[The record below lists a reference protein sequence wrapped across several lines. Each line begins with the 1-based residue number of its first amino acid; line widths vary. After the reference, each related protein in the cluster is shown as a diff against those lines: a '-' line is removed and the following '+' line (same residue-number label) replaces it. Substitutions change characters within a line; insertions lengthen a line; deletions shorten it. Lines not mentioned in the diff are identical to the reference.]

1 MERKEKIRRRP
12 ESPAV
17 SNLEAYLSDPNKTS
31 HLHPVQLHA
40 MIEILSSLKS
50 GKTKCYVTMPTG
62 TGKSIIIATLV
73 DAFSSKANIVTS
85 RVNLTEQLS
94 QSVTGICENH
104 ALGIVAGK
112 YNNHADVTIGTY
124 NAFRNNNLPQ
134 DSKITI
140 FDEAHNLHGK
150 KTNQAQEDNH
160 GIQIGFTATPD
171 YSKDR
176 QLDRI
181 FGKECFELKIADA
194 IRQGLMSPF
203 DEVKISIGLTP
214 DNLPDRTER
223 NACNAEVRL
232 QSIISL
238 YNKFFQGKKVVIK
251 AVSIAR
257 AIEIEAKMKEL
268 GLRVKAVHKN
278 TNEEVSDI
286 LDNFKKGFF
295 DILIGVKIISEGF
308 DMPDIDGVFF
318 DNTPN
323 SAVEVLQFAG
333 RALRVNPE
341 NPFKRAKIVHVDNP
355 DDLDKNHTSFT
366 YSTLAN
372 IPTKSTSELITVP
385 SVTYGNDISGRLS
398 NNCPV
403 EFPTGFVRPFAY
415 YEYIEQSDFIQR
427 MHKFKIPLDIFL
439 REVESFKKQCSFAE
453 LLIKMN
459 PENNSSCYH
468 IFFCQLF
475 WNYIVEKISPDETL
489 IPLKKLPSILGRNRN
504 MIYKILS
511 TLNGQDSTLAPFV
524 VYKLDEKWKEEIFF
538 KPEVMGV
545 LSDDCKAAERPKEG
559 WLSKD
564 DLITKYSI
572 YINNV
577 DIAEIKKEHP
587 EWFQIFSNSL
597 GQNYLF
603 YSRDFALYY
612 RRKYPLLEEADRSK
626 WFTLHEIDN
635 GKFSQKRV
643 KIERRFFEAIFDLLS
658 NENPNLAKLK
668 MSYRAKNGS
677 QTFYHID
684 LIQQIIAY
692 IQDKSV
698 APEGYMSKLDI
709 GKNFRVPSTNIQRAI
724 KNLELTPIF
733 VYNHRN
739 QKIAYYSPEQITQIK
754 NCLRN

>member
-1 MERKEKIRRRP
+1 MERKDKYRFRP

-17 SNLEAYLSDPNKTS
+17 SNLEAYLSDPRKIS
-31 HLHPVQLHA
+31 HLHPIQLQA
-40 MIEILSSLKS
+40 MKAILDTLKS
-50 GKTKCYVTMPTG
+50 GKTNCYVTMPTG

-73 DAFSSKANIVTS
+73 DAFYSETNIVTS
-85 RVNLTEQLS
+85 RVSLAEQIS
-94 QSVTGICENH
+94 QSVGVISENQ

-112 YNNHADVTIGTY
+112 HNNHADVTIGTY

-140 FDEAHNLHGK
+140 FDEAHNLHGE
-150 KTNQAQEDNH
+150 KTNKVQEDNH
-160 GIQIGFTATPD
+160 GIKIGFTATPD
-171 YSKDR
+171 YSIDK
-176 QLDRI
+176 QLDKI
-181 FGKECFELKIADA
+181 FGIKCFELKIDDA

-214 DNLPDRTER
+214 DNLPDRSER

-251 AVSIAR
+251 AVNIAR
-257 AIEIEAKMKEL
+257 ATEIEAKMNEL

-278 TNEEVSDI
+278 TKEEVSDI
-286 LDNFKKGFF
+286 LDNFKKGYF

-308 DMPDIDGVFF
+308 DMPDIDGVIF

-355 DDLDKNHTSFT
+355 DTNHTPFT
-366 YSTLAN
+366 YSTLAH
-372 IPTKSTSELITVP
+372 IPTRSTSENISAQ
-385 SVTYGNDISGRLS
+385 SVTFGRNISGRLS

-403 EFPTGFVRPFAY
+403 EFPTGFVRPFAD

-427 MHKFKIPLDIFL
+427 TRKFKIPLDILF

-459 PENNSSCYH
+459 PKNNSSCYH

-475 WNYIVEKISPDETL
+475 WNYIIEKTLPDKTL
-489 IPLKKLPSILGRNRN
+489 IPLKKLPYILGRNRN
-504 MIYKILS
+504 IIYKILS
-511 TLNGQDSTLAPFV
+511 NLNGQDSTLAPFV
-524 VYKLDEKWKEEIFF
+524 VCKLDEKWKEEIFF
-538 KPEVMGV
+538 KPAVMGV
-545 LSDDCKAAERPKEG
+545 LSDDCKASERPKEG

-564 DLITKYSI
+564 DLIEKYSI
-572 YINNV
+572 YIEKV
-577 DIAEIKKEHP
+577 DISAIKREHP
-587 EWFQIFSNSL
+587 EWFKIFSNSL

-603 YSRDFALYY
+603 YSEEFAKYY
-612 RRKYPLLEEADRSK
+612 RSQNPIPEEADRTV
-626 WFTLHEIDN
+626 WFTLHEIDT
-635 GKFSQKRV
+635 GKLSIRGVQ
-643 KIERRFFEAIFDLLS
+643 IDRRFFELIFNLLS
-658 NENPNLAKLK
+658 NENPDLANLKKL
-668 MSYRAKNGS
+668 YRAKNGN
-677 QTFYHID
+677 QIFYHID
-684 LIQQIIAY
+684 LILKIKAY
-692 IQDKSV
+692 IQENSV
-698 APEGYMSKLDI
+698 VPEGYKSQLDI
-709 GKNFRVPSTNIQRAI
+709 CNSQQVANTNIQRAI
-724 KNLELTPIF
+724 KNLKLTPIF
-733 VYNHRN
+733 VYNDRH

-754 NCLRN
+754 ECLRN